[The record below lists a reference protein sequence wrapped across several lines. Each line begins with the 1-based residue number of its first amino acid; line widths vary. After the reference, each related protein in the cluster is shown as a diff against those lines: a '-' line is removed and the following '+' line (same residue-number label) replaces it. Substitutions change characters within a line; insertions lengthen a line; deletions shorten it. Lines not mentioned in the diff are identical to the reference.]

1 MVGHQLQAMV
11 SLPVNLSLNNSTTTE
26 HQQGY
31 KYGAESHAG
40 DSREGDGKGGE
51 NGPLA
56 LVKTESQA
64 PMPLSFSGGTCQKEP
79 RDQIRRLYEQ
89 SCYDMSLTGYLKDE
103 QRSSLDSTYEEP
115 VEKEV
120 RPNLNRIVGC
130 CYTSFVDT
138 DKYPFSLLLLL
149 FIIFIIIIFYMNS
162 LLISI
167 FFYRCTIKILPRESM
182 NFTTVYQR
190 KFKNMAILQKI
201 RITFMCT
208 HLILREE

>member
-26 HQQGY
+26 HQQRY

-103 QRSSLDSTYEEP
+103 QSSSLDSTYEEP

-120 RPNLNRIVGC
+120 RPNLNRIVGLVVAIQVLLILIRFFFNLIQ
-130 CYTSFVDT
+130 T
-138 DKYPFSLLLLL
+138 PFSLLFL
-149 FIIFIIIIFYMNS
+149 F
-162 LLISI
+162 
-167 FFYRCTIKILPRESM
+167 T
-182 NFTTVYQR
+182 
-190 KFKNMAILQKI
+190 
-201 RITFMCT
+201 
-208 HLILREE
+208 

>member
-31 KYGAESHAG
+31 KYGVESHAG

-64 PMPLSFSGGTCQKEP
+64 SMPLSFSGGTCQKEP

-138 DKYPFSLLLLL
+138 DKIFFFLNLIQTPFSLLFL
-149 FIIFIIIIFYMNS
+149 F
-162 LLISI
+162 
-167 FFYRCTIKILPRESM
+167 T
-182 NFTTVYQR
+182 
-190 KFKNMAILQKI
+190 
-201 RITFMCT
+201 
-208 HLILREE
+208 